1 VVAYN
6 TFLDLIRG
14 CIGGGGVK
22 ANDVGGIVHFRGL
35 DWDMDPLRDLIIR
48 VEYTRD
54 WRVVARYVK

>member
-1 VVAYN
+1 
-6 TFLDLIRG
+6 
-14 CIGGGGVK
+14 VK